1 MTEPPTPPRTPP
13 VDPRVA
19 GVLDALRDGWHGLG
33 GGDAERCPGCP
44 VCRLSETAG
53 RLDPGTTEHLRA
65 AATHLVSA
73 GRELLAAL
81 ARTADEPVAS
91 GPGPSPTP
99 SGTVEPDVRP
109 TDPTVPA
116 APPRT
121 TIPVG
126 RPVDPASSTT
136 TSPPR
141 GDEEQA

>member
-1 MTEPPTPPRTPP
+1 MTEPPTPPRPA
-13 VDPRVA
+13 DPRVA

-53 RLDPGTTEHLRA
+53 RLDPATTEHLRA

-81 ARTADEPVAS
+81 ARTGDGPAGEPAMS
-91 GPGPSPTP
+91 ST
-99 SGTVEPDVRP
+99 TEPDVRP
-109 TDPTVPA
+109 ADPTVPA

-126 RPVDPASSTT
+126 RPDGPAGSTT